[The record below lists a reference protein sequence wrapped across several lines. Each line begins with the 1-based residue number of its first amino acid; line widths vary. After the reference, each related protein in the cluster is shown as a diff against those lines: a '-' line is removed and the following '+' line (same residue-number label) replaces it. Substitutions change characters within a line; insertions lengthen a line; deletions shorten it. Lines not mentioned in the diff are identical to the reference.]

1 MDIYPAHENIS
12 SIEPGKTWLPS
23 YLGKFMTTLVKKELK
38 QVSLGQVLVNAVK
51 PRTPLSPI
59 MSDLGIEVEKVFV
72 ANRAEQLLTEQSRL
86 GFSVN
91 PDDVTLYQ

>member
-59 MSDLGIEVEKVFV
+59 MSEKVFV

-91 PDDVTLYQ
+91 PDDVTLYK

>member
-1 MDIYPAHENIS
+1 
-12 SIEPGKTWLPS
+12 
-23 YLGKFMTTLVKKELK
+23 
-38 QVSLGQVLVNAVK
+38 
-51 PRTPLSPI
+51 

-91 PDDVTLYQ
+91 PDDVTLYK